1 MWGAE
6 SGERKLMADDHDFA
20 VEVYDGIDTEMYA
33 RVRKWL
39 EFGLLAFHPNIQTQ
53 QLFKELS
60 GRRYQPSTKGPSGK
74 PRIRLEP
81 KKEFKKRLQWS
92 PDIADAC
99 VMMCHGAALNG
110 PEKASMIGSTR
121 ARRFAP
127 GDNIGPREQTAYID
141 FSQEI

>member
-1 MWGAE
+1 
-6 SGERKLMADDHDFA
+6 MADDHDYA
-20 VEVYDGIDTEMYA
+20 IEVCDGIDTEMYL

-39 EFGLLAFHPNIQTQ
+39 EFGLLAFHPQIQTA

-81 KKEFKKRLQWS
+81 KKEFKKRLHWS
-92 PDIADAC
+92 PDIADGL

-110 PEKASMIGSTR
+110 PEKASMIGANR
-121 ARRFAP
+121 VRRFVP
-127 GDNIGPREQTAYID
+127 GDNIGPREKTAYID
-141 FSQEI
+141 FSQEV